1 MPVAPDS
8 RIALV
13 TGASS
18 GLGAETARLLRAGAA
33 LRSRWPAEQS
43 ACSHSPPGAFAP
55 SARISPTTPSMT
67 AGAER
72 VIAETGRID
81 VLVNDAG
88 YSSHGS

>member
-1 MPVAPDS
+1 
-8 RIALV
+8 
-13 TGASS
+13 
-18 GLGAETARLLRAGAA
+18 
-33 LRSRWPAEQS
+33 
-43 ACSHSPPGAFAP
+43 
-55 SARISPTTPSMT
+55 MT